1 MALCVARLLRW
12 IFREDLIAQLLT
24 HLVAVGIIAHFRQ
37 RKKFGSLLRFV
48 VRHMFTRKK
57 SKPDL
62 DDLVEQSLEEM
73 ETTLKGGGAQAKK
86 IMEFMAR
93 LPSIMGEIRKLTQQ
107 KEAAALA
114 SLQKDFI
121 IAFLVTLVVILLGF
135 SGVAWSL
142 HILDVYQLVDKGGMA
157 THSLLTYI
165 YFTMVTISTVGY
177 GDVVPGNDL
186 ARMFAMVQIFAGF
199 FLIVIVIASFA
210 NITARLNRM
219 QREEWVSSSKRQ
231 QDRRPLNDSQ
241 RKRKNTEDQDNK
253 ELRE

>member
-12 IFREDLIAQLLT
+12 IFRQDLAAQVLT
-24 HLVAVGIIAHFRQ
+24 HLVAVGMVAYFRQ

-48 VRHMFTRKK
+48 VRHMFMKKK
-57 SKPDL
+57 SGPDL
-62 DDLVEQSLEEM
+62 DNLVEQCLEEM
-73 ETTLKGGGAQAKK
+73 ETTLRGGGAQAKK
-86 IMEFMAR
+86 IMEFMSR
-93 LPSIMGEIRKLTQQ
+93 LGRTMGEFRKLTQQ
-107 KEAAALA
+107 KEAEALA

-165 YFTMVTISTVGY
+165 YFTMITISTVGY

-186 ARMFAMVQIFAGF
+186 ARMFAMIQIFAGF
-199 FLIVIVIASFA
+199 FLVVMVIASFA
-210 NITARLNRM
+210 NITTRLYRM
-219 QREEWVSSSKRQ
+219 QREEWGKVSEKRQDGRSSS
-231 QDRRPLNDSQ
+231 DSQ
-241 RKRKNTEDQDNK
+241 RKRENNGEQDNK
-253 ELRE
+253 KFTE